1 MRLKFHLWEV
11 MLLPANLIVAFT
23 LVGFRLVGP
32 VPNDGLNFVR
42 F

>member
-1 MRLKFHLWEV
+1 MRLEFHLWEV
-11 MLLPANLIVAFT
+11 MLLPANLIV